1 MNEALRNPVSVT
13 VCGQSAADALLARRL
28 AALANPA
35 SLRILR
41 RLACADA
48 CCCKDVVE
56 TTGLAQSTVSQH
68 LRVLVEAGF
77 VTYEPDAQRSRY
89 SLNRAALTGLREDF
103 HTLLAGC
110 CAGTPDS

>member
-1 MNEALRNPVSVT
+1 M
-13 VCGQSAADALLARRL
+13 ARRL
-28 AALANPA
+28 SALANPA
-35 SLRILR
+35 RLRILR

-103 HTLLAGC
+103 VILLAGC
-110 CAGTPDS
+110 CAGAADS